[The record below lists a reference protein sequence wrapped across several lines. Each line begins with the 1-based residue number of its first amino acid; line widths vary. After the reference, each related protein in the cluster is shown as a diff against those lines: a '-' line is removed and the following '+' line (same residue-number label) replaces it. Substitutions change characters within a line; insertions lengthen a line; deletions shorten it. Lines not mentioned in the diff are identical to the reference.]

1 MYTHPYFKDPKIAG
15 KIQVFVFSCQSENSK
30 RRRQACAET
39 WMPKL
44 PSDFFE
50 SRFVVGNP
58 KLPVESRLDGNIL
71 TLRCS
76 DTYGGLPQKT
86 KAVMQYALK
95 MDYKF
100 IIKCDDDTYI
110 HPHRITRIPIIAHD
124 ICARW
129 TTGLQ
134 PFPSSIWF
142 PLGAFYSMSQH
153 FMKTIYPFYQTYDGG
168 EDWMI
173 GKAMV
178 DCHIPLDKY
187 GTDLINP
194 WGFDLNGS
202 TCVGHWIDPNRMR
215 KLNRLAHTNFFADQK
230 DIKTQ
235 QQVRL
240 DRLRKSGAAT
250 NCQSYAKTH
259 I

>member
-76 DTYGGLPQKT
+76 DTYNGLPQKT

-129 TTGLQ
+129 GTGWYGVDF
-134 PFPSSIWF
+134 PF
-142 PLGAFYSMSQH
+142 GTFYSMSQH
-153 FMKTIYPFYQTYDGG
+153 FMKTIVPHYQTYDCG

-173 GKAMV
+173 GKAMI
-178 DCHIPLDKY
+178 DCHVPLDKY

-202 TCVGHWIDPNRMR
+202 TCVGHWIDPDRMR
-215 KLNRLAHTNFFADQK
+215 KLDRLAHANFFADQK
-230 DIKTQ
+230 AVRQ
-235 QQVRL
+235 QQQIRF
-240 DRLRKSGAAT
+240 DRLKKPGAVL
-250 NCQSYAKTH
+250 NRQPYAKAR